1 MIITKTPFRISFVGG
16 GTDFEDFY
24 TKSYGAVLSTTIDR
38 FMYVNLNKKFSE
50 GYRVAYSKVED
61 VGDVREINH
70 PIVREAIIESG
81 IKESLEISSMADIPS
96 KGSGLGS
103 SSSYCV
109 GLLNALYKFK
119 GINLEAKELAKKA
132 SFIEIKKCGD
142 PIGIQDQYAAAYGG
156 MNLFTFTKN
165 NVEVLKINN
174 SQFVREIESSLLFFY
189 TGKTRSASKILK
201 GHQDNINNG
210 SSLSVLED
218 IKEIPFKLYESIK
231 KENIDDFSYW
241 INLNWKLKKT
251 ASSASSNEKIDSI
264 IETGLRNGALGAKLL
279 GAGMEGFVMF
289 VAPKNKH
296 KKIIDSLSS
305 LSKQSFKF
313 YFSGSEVVRL

>member
-16 GTDFEDFY
+16 GSDFEDFY

>member
-210 SSLSVLED
+210 SSLSVLDD

-241 INLNWKLKKT
+241 INLNWNLKKT

>member
-1 MIITKTPFRISFVGG
+1 VG
-16 GTDFEDFY
+16 
-24 TKSYGAVLSTTIDR
+24 
-38 FMYVNLNKKFSE
+38 N
-50 GYRVAYSKVED
+50 
-61 VGDVREINH
+61 VREINH

-165 NVEVLKINN
+165 KVEVLKINN

-210 SSLSVLED
+210 SSLSVLDD

-231 KENIDDFSYW
+231 KENIDDFSYL
-241 INLNWKLKKT
+241 INLNWNLKKT

>member
-210 SSLSVLED
+210 SSLSVLDD

>member
-61 VGDVREINH
+61 VGNVREINH

>member
-210 SSLSVLED
+210 SSLSVLDD

-241 INLNWKLKKT
+241 INLNWNLKKT
-251 ASSASSNEKIDSI
+251 ASSTSSNEKIDSI

>member
-16 GTDFEDFY
+16 GSDFEDFY

-61 VGDVREINH
+61 VGNVREINH

-210 SSLSVLED
+210 SSLSVLDD

-231 KENIDDFSYW
+231 KENIDDFSYL
-241 INLNWKLKKT
+241 INLNWNLKKT

>member
-61 VGDVREINH
+61 VGNVREINH

-210 SSLSVLED
+210 SSLSVLDD

>member
-16 GTDFEDFY
+16 GSDFEDFY

-210 SSLSVLED
+210 SSLSVLDD

-241 INLNWKLKKT
+241 INLNWNLKKT